1 MTLYE
6 LTDEFVQLLE
16 MAEDIE
22 LDGQAIR
29 DTMELVV
36 MEIEDKADGYAR
48 IIRQLEAEAAGMKTE
63 IDRLSQRKATI
74 EKNVQRLKSSLQE
87 AMQATGKT
95 KFKTALFSF
104 GIQKN
109 PASAEIPDDTAVPSW
124 FKIPQP
130 AKVDKR
136 EVIAYLKEHGDQ
148 PWATLK
154 QTESLRIR

>member
-6 LTDEFVQLLE
+6 LTAEFRQLLE
-16 MAEDIE
+16 MAEE
-22 LDGQAIR
+22 EMLDETALR
-29 DTMELVV
+29 DTLEAVGL
-36 MEIEDKADGYAR
+36 EIEDKADGYAK
-48 IIRQLEAEAAGMKTE
+48 IIQQLEADAAGVKAE
-63 IDRLSQRKATI
+63 IERLSQRKATF
-74 EKNVQRLKSSLQE
+74 EKNAQRLKASLQE

>member
-16 MAEDIE
+16 MAEDME
-22 LDGQAIR
+22 LDRQAIR
-29 DTMELVV
+29 DTMDMVG
-36 MEIEDKADGYAR
+36 MEIEDKADGYAK
-48 IIRQLEAEAAGMKTE
+48 IIKQLEADAAGMKAE
-63 IDRLSQRKATI
+63 IDRLSQRKTTI
-74 EKNVQRLKSSLQE
+74 ERNIQRLKTSLQE

-109 PASAEIPDDTAVPSW
+109 PASVEIPDDAAVPSW

-130 AKVDKR
+130 AKIEKR